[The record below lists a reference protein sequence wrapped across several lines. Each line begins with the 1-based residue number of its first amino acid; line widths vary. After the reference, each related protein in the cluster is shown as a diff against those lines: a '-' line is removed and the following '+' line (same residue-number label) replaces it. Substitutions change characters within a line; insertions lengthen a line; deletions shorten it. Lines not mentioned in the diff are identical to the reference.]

1 MRLLVLGGTRFL
13 GRAIVDEAIRRG
25 YDVTT
30 FSRGLSG
37 EPRPGAEALHGD
49 RTNSTDLLRVA
60 ERDFDL
66 VIDTSVIAPRHVAAS
81 ARLLAP
87 RVRHYTY
94 VSTLSVYAGFG
105 EVPVSEKSPV
115 LDCPPDADGS
125 VEELGYGEL
134 KAGSERAVAQE
145 LPGRHLIV
153 RPGLL
158 VGPHENIGRLP
169 WWLTRI
175 ARGGTVLAPGE
186 PGRPVRMTDARDLA
200 AWIVNNTRRGIPGVV
215 NVPGPEGTTV
225 GELLA
230 DCGQATGPGPDG
242 PLQLRWVPD
251 RVLLAAGVEPWSE
264 LPMWAPDTP
273 EFAAVWNVTG
283 DRALRT
289 GLRYRLLSD
298 TVRDTWA
305 WLRRDAAA
313 GGGDLEGFSAG
324 RASASTPPRSS
335 RSSPA
340 WITPDCAARTG
351 QAAGPDTPRPGRPI
365 QAVPIQAWPSSRPPG
380 PRDPPSPPRPS
391 HSGRPHPGR
400 AVPPTLATGG
410 GWVGSRS

>member
-49 RTNSTDLLRVA
+49 RTNSADLLRLA

-81 ARLLAP
+81 ARLMAP

-94 VSTLSVYAGFG
+94 VSTLSVYRGFG
-105 EVPVSEKSPV
+105 EVPVSEDSAV
-115 LDCPPDADGS
+115 LDGAPDADGT

-134 KAGSERAVAQE
+134 KAGSERAVAE
-145 LPGRHLIV
+145 ALPGRHLIV
-153 RPGLL
+153 RPGLI
-158 VGPHENIGRLP
+158 VGPHENVGRLP

-175 ARGGTVLAPGE
+175 ARGGTVLAPGA
-186 PGRPVRMTDARDLA
+186 PGRPLHVTDARDLA
-200 AWIVNNTRRGIPGVV
+200 AWLVDNTRRGIPGVV
-215 NVPGPEGTTV
+215 NVPGADGPTI
-225 GELLA
+225 GELLT

-251 RVLLAAGVEPWSE
+251 RVLLDAGVEPWSE

-273 EFAAVWNVTG
+273 EFAALWDVTG

-289 GLRYRLLSD
+289 GMRYRPLSD
-298 TVRDTWA
+298 TVRDTWS
-305 WLRRDAAA
+305 WLRRDAASH
-313 GGGDLEGFSAG
+313 GGE
-324 RASASTPPRSS
+324 
-335 RSSPA
+335 
-340 WITPDCAARTG
+340 AAFER
-351 QAAGPDTPRPGRPI
+351 RPGL
-365 QAVPIQAWPSSRPPG
+365 G
-380 PRDPPSPPRPS
+380 LDPATE
-391 HSGRPHPGR
+391 HEI
-400 AVPPTLATGG
+400 LA
-410 GWVGSRS
+410 SLD